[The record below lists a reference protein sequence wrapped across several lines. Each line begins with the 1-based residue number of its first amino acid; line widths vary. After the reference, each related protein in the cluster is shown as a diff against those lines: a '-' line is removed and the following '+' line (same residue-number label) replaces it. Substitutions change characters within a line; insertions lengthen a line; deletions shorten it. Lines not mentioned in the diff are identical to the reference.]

1 LEGDGIGK
9 TNLYSKFLLSI
20 EVFISNIKENDYI
33 GKRILVSKN
42 WKSVEISVRDKLNTV
57 RKIKFWDSGYCSEE
71 SLNENV
77 VI

>member
-1 LEGDGIGK
+1 MEGDGIGK
-9 TNLYSKFLLSI
+9 TNLYSKFLFSI

-42 WKSVEISVRDKLNTV
+42 WKSIEICVRDKLNTV
-57 RKIKFWDSGYCSEE
+57 RKIKFWDLGYCSEE